1 MDATLSLATLVQI
14 GGAVGA
20 IVGVIWTFRGML
32 SSLEKTLTAQNAALN
47 TKIELL
53 QQAQTNAQTTLEYR
67 FSNIQGALEQQRAQ
81 LSQVQAQGDVNSR
94 HIIELQSRATREP

>member
-14 GGAVGA
+14 VGAVVSIAG
-20 IVGVIWTFRGML
+20 IIWTFRGML

-53 QQAQTNAQTTLEYR
+53 QQAQTNAQTNLEYR
-67 FSNIQGALEQQRAQ
+67 FSNISGALEQQRTHLAQ
-81 LSQVQAQGDVNSR
+81 LQMQADTTARSVV
-94 HIIELQSRATREP
+94 ELQVRSTKEQ